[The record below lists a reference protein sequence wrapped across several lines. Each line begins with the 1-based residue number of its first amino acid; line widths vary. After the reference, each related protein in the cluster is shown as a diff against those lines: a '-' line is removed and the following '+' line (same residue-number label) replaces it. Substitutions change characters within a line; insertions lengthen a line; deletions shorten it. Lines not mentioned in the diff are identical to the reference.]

1 MIPYVDDI
9 YKQIDEQSNIQ
20 LFVEIELSLMRS
32 SEHRMDLNNLY
43 DESVIKLNAPQKQ
56 VGQLSIVIGKCMF
69 DLVFERKV
77 LGLNGFVY
85 DDENRIPKKKS
96 MKFMI

>member
-9 YKQIDEQSNIQ
+9 YKQIDEQSNVQ
-20 LFVEIELSLMRS
+20 LFIEIELSL
-32 SEHRMDLNNLY
+32 SEHWMDLNNLY
-43 DESVIKLNAPQKQ
+43 DQSVIKLNAPQKQ
-56 VGQLSIVIGKCMF
+56 VGQSLIVIEE
-69 DLVFERKV
+69 LVFERRV